1 MARRSS
7 QRQHLLD
14 LLRESPDHP
23 SAGELWGRYRSRF
36 GAASLS
42 SLYRNLEVLVAEGRV
57 RKVRLE
63 GGAERFDANEVP
75 HYHVVCEQCGGLWD
89 VPVGREDRCR
99 FSLPEGFRPEA
110 WEITVRGTCAA
121 CAAADHPFLDKEV

>member
-7 QRQHLLD
+7 QRQLLLD
-14 LLRESPDHP
+14 LLRESHDHP
-23 SAGELWGRYRSRF
+23 SAAELWGRYRSRY

-42 SLYRNLEVLVAEGRV
+42 SLYRNLEVLVAEGHV

-63 GGAERFDANEVP
+63 GGAERFDANGSP
-75 HYHVVCEQCGGLWD
+75 HYHVVCQQCGRLWD

-99 FSLPEGFRPEA
+99 FTLPEGFHPEA

-121 CAAADHPFLDKEV
+121 CAAASHPFLNKEV